1 MTAVDP
7 VYAQWLQSA
16 GLWQV
21 SEDATLKARWEDKAQ
36 TSERMTTIALK
47 ADAAAEAGRQLAFL
61 GGPLVVDEHTLLGEW
76 SAYLGRVITIS
87 IDRLGYD
94 AGIEVFVIGAEDDR
108 SAGTSKVTV
117 IRRLS

>member
-7 VYAQWLQSA
+7 VYAQWLQSE

-21 SEDATLKARWEDKAQ
+21 SDDAALRARWGETAQ

-47 ADAAAEAGRQLAFL
+47 ADAAAEAARQLAFL
-61 GGPLVVDEHTLLGEW
+61 GGPLVIEEHVLLGEW
-76 SAYLGRVITIS
+76 GAYLGRVITVT

-94 AGIEVFVIGAEDDR
+94 AGLNVFVIGAEDNR
-108 SAGTSKVTV
+108 SDGTSRVTV
-117 IRRLS
+117 VRRL

>member
-1 MTAVDP
+1 MTSVDP
-7 VYAQWLQSA
+7 VYAQWLQSD

-21 SEDATLKARWEDKAQ
+21 SDDATIKARWGDKAQ
-36 TSERMTTIALK
+36 TSERMTTIAAK
-47 ADAAAEAGRQLAFL
+47 SDAASEAVRQIAFL
-61 GGPLVVDEHTLLGEW
+61 GGPLVIDEHMLLGEW
-76 SAYLGRVITIS
+76 SAYLGRVITIT

-94 AGIEVFVIGAEDDR
+94 AGVDVFLIGAEDDR